1 MTFFKNITKH
11 NMKNLSTLELK
22 KILLDYANEDLQ
34 ILKENGCSAITD
46 TKLGCLHNTYDN
58 GVFSVRYDKFGLFT
72 TTKESVL
79 LDFFANT
86 YQVELN

>member
-1 MTFFKNITKH
+1 
-11 NMKNLSTLELK
+11 MKNLSYSELQN
-22 KILLDYANEDLQ
+22 ILLDYAREDLE

-58 GVFSVRYDKFGLFT
+58 GVFQVRYDKFGLFT

>member
-1 MTFFKNITKH
+1 
-11 NMKNLSTLELK
+11 MKNLSKSELQ
-22 KILLDYANEDLQ
+22 KILLDYAKEDLQ

-46 TKLGCLHNTYDN
+46 TKLGCLHNTYEN
-58 GVFSVRYDKFGLFT
+58 GLFSIRYDRFGLFT

-79 LDFFANT
+79 LDFFANS